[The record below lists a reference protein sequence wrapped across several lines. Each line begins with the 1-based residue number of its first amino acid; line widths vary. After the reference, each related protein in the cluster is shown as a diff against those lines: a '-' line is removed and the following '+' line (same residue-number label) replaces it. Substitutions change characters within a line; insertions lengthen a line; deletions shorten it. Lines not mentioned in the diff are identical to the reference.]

1 MFFWKIPCTVFS
13 LTFNSTQLLLL
24 RPMKKSLDLLKQLG
38 NVGIAAVFSLAVTS
52 SFAQDAEI
60 KNAERLIEQDKKKQA
75 IDVLQKATAAYPA
88 SAQLYYHL
96 GHTQL
101 LAGDQ
106 ASAKNSFDKGVAANP
121 KEPLNYVGQGHVL
134 ILEKKGAQAKPL
146 FDKALSFGKKNVAV
160 LQALAEAEMLDK
172 AYSKDAL
179 AHLQKAK
186 EIAPTDAKTF
196 LLLGDYYLTENNGGS
211 TASAYEDAAIQNPNG
226 AAAWYKHAALF
237 MRSKNIA
244 IVEEDLQKAVK
255 IDPGFALAHR
265 ELGELYYQKKDGANA
280 AKHYKLYLD
289 LTDSPDKD
297 DRFRYAFFLFM
308 AKDYSKANDE
318 FKALSLKP
326 DVSSTTL
333 KFYAQSLLKDGN
345 LAESQKVFEQYLSN
359 PQTKADDDDFN
370 SYAELLQKQ
379 GKDSLAAIA
388 FQKSLNLNSN
398 QPKNHQILIDYFFS
412 KKKYSQCESACR
424 AAIKIRKQPFF
435 NDYFNLGR
443 SLYLEKKYPQA
454 DSAFTKT
461 IELQSKITLGYT
473 WAARSKSQQD
483 TLLTEGLAKP
493 FYEKVIEI
501 GEVDKDKN
509 KKDLT
514 AAYQYMGSYHM
525 IKQENQIAKG
535 YWEKV
540 LALNPEDAN
549 AKEAI
554 KLINAPTQA
563 PPKKKKAN

>member
-1 MFFWKIPCTVFS
+1 
-13 LTFNSTQLLLL
+13 
-24 RPMKKSLDLLKQLG
+24 MKKSINLMWFGK
-38 NVGIAAVFSLAVTS
+38 VGVAAAFCVGSIS
-52 SFAQDAEI
+52 GFAQDSEI
-60 KNAERLIEQDKKKQA
+60 KSAERLIEQDKKKQA
-75 IDVLQKATAAYPA
+75 IDVLQKATATYPA

-96 GHTQL
+96 GHAQL

-106 ASAKNSFDKGVAANP
+106 AGAKSSFDKGVATNA
-121 KEPLNYVGQGHVL
+121 KEPLNYVGQGHIL

-146 FDKALSFGKKNVAV
+146 FDKALGFGKKNVAT
-160 LQALAEAEMLDK
+160 LQAIAEAEMLDK
-172 AYSKDAL
+172 TYSKDAL
-179 AHLQKAK
+179 ALLNRAK
-186 EIAPTDAKTF
+186 EINPADAKTF

-211 TASAYEDAAIQNPNG
+211 TASAYEDAAAQNP
-226 AAAWYKHAALF
+226 ASAVPWFKHAKLF

-244 IVEEDLQKAVK
+244 IVEEDLLKAVK
-255 IDPGFALAHR
+255 IDPDFALAHKD
-265 ELGELYYQKKDGANA
+265 LGELYYQKKDGPNA
-280 AKHYKLYLD
+280 AKHYKIYLD

-318 FKALSLKP
+318 FKALSMKP

-333 KFYAQSLLKDGN
+333 KFYAQSLLKEGK

-359 PQTKADDDDFN
+359 PQTKPDDDDFN
-370 SYAELLQKQ
+370 NYAELLQQQ

-388 FQKSLNLNSN
+388 FQTSLNLNSN
-398 QPKNHQILIDYFFS
+398 QPKNHQILIDYYF
-412 KKKYSQCESACR
+412 KAKKYSKCESACR
-424 AAIKIRKQPFF
+424 AAIKTRKQPFF

-443 SLYLEKKYPQA
+443 SLYLEKKYPPA
-454 DSAFTKT
+454 DSAFAKT
-461 IELQSKITLGYT
+461 IELQPKITLGYT

-501 GEVDKDKN
+501 GEADKEKN

-540 LALNPEDAN
+540 LELTPDDPN
-549 AKEAI
+549 AKEAL
-554 KLINAPTQA
+554 KLINTPTQA
-563 PPKKKKAN
+563 PPKKKKS